1 MQYCR
6 MGEVVVLGSI
16 NMDLVVRVPSLPR
29 PGDTVL
35 GDRLL
40 TIPGGKG
47 ANQAVAAARLG
58 ASVRMIGRV
67 GRDLFGADLI
77 AGLKQ
82 DRVDTSGVTVDPAQP
97 SGAALI
103 VVDSSGQNTI
113 TVAPGANSAVGD
125 EEVTRLRDGLR
136 PDDVVIL
143 QLEIPIAAVLSAIRA
158 AHDAGARVI
167 LNAAPSAAMVGL
179 PVPDVDLLMVNE
191 GEAEELGRARL
202 RRSVRAVAVTL
213 GAEGAMLYERD
224 RTTRIDPRR
233 VDAVDSTAAGDAMVG
248 AAAFSL
254 ARGSTIADA
263 IRLGGAAGAAAVTKV
278 GARPSLPRPDDLK
291 RLFGIDIEGTFSR
304 AKV

>member
-1 MQYCR
+1 VQYLPV
-6 MGEVVVLGSI
+6 GEVLVLGSI
-16 NMDLVVRVPSLPR
+16 NMDLVVRVANLPR

-67 GRDLFGADLI
+67 GRDLFGTELI
-77 AGLKQ
+77 AGLIQ
-82 DRVDTSGVTVDPAQP
+82 DQVDTSGVTVDPAQP

-125 EEVTRLRDGLR
+125 EEITRLRDRLR
-136 PDDVVIL
+136 PDDVVVL
-143 QLEIPIAAVLSAIRA
+143 QLEIPMPTVLSAIA
-158 AHDAGARVI
+158 AVHDAGARVI
-167 LNAAPSAAMVGL
+167 LNAAPSAAMLGL
-179 PVPDVDLLMVNE
+179 PVPDVDLLIVNE
-191 GEAEELGRARL
+191 GEADELGRDRL
-202 RRSVRAVAVTL
+202 QRSVRALAVTL
-213 GAEGAMLYERD
+213 GSEGAILYESERS
-224 RTTRIDPRR
+224 TRIEALR
-233 VDAVDSTAAGDAMVG
+233 VDAIDTTAAGDAMVG

-263 IRLGGAAGAAAVTKV
+263 IRLGGAAGAAAVTRV

-291 RLFGIDIEGTFSR
+291 RLFGIDLESTFSR
-304 AKV
+304 AKA

>member
-1 MQYCR
+1 
-6 MGEVVVLGSI
+6 VH
-16 NMDLVVRVPSLPR
+16 VPNLPR

-58 ASVRMIGRV
+58 ASVHMIGRV
-67 GRDLFGADLI
+67 GNDLFGADLI
-77 AGLKQ
+77 AGLQ
-82 DRVDTSGVTVDPAQP
+82 DDHVDTSGVTVDSAQP

-103 VVDSSGQNTI
+103 VVDKSGQNQI

-125 EEVTRLRDGLR
+125 EEVRRLRDLLR
-136 PDDVVIL
+136 SDDVVVL
-143 QLEIPIAAVLSAIRA
+143 QLEVPMPAVLSAITA
-158 AHDAGARVI
+158 VHDAGARVI
-167 LNAAPSAAMVGL
+167 LNAAPSAPMVGL
-179 PVPDVDLLMVNE
+179 PVPDVDLYIVNE
-191 GEAEELGRARL
+191 GEAQDLGETRL
-202 RRSVRAVAVTL
+202 QRSVRALAVTL
-213 GAEGAMLYERD
+213 GPQGAVLYEGGLA
-224 RTTRIDPRR
+224 TRIDPLR

-254 ARGSTIADA
+254 VRGSTIADA

-291 RLFGIDIEGTFSR
+291 RLFGIDLESTFTR
-304 AKV
+304 AKA